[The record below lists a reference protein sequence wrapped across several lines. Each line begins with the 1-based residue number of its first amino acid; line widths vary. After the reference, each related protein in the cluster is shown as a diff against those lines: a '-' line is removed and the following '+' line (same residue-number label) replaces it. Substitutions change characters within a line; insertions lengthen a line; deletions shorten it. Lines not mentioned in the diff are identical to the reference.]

1 VTGVFAATERSGHEE
16 IVFCR
21 DAASGLRA
29 IVAIHDTTLGP
40 GLGGIR
46 MRDYASEAE
55 ALVDVLRLSE
65 AMSLKASLSGLEF
78 GGGKAVMI
86 GVPPA
91 DRRADQFRALG
102 RFVES
107 LGGRYVPTE
116 DLGTYTPD
124 VEVLRETSR
133 YGVGLSE
140 KRGGGGDP
148 SPMTAWG
155 VVCGLRSAVDAAGL
169 PAGLRGKKVV
179 IQGVGKV
186 GMALARFLI
195 EAGAEVVVSDVERKR
210 LEDAQRL
217 GARIV
222 ANDDVLREPCDV
234 LAPCA
239 TGAGLN
245 EQTIPELRCRIVGGG
260 ANNQL
265 ATDDDDDRLASRG
278 ILYAPDFAINAGG
291 LINVADEL
299 GAGGY
304 SRERAKAKTET
315 IEPTLRAIFAES
327 ARTGAA
333 PGTVAVRMA
342 RARIDERRS
351 R

>member
-1 VTGVFAATERSGHEE
+1 VTSIFAASERSRHEE

-21 DAASGLRA
+21 HAASGLRA
-29 IVAIHDTTLGP
+29 IVAIHDTTLGA

-46 MRDYASEAE
+46 MRDYASETE
-55 ALVDVLRLSE
+55 ALVDVVRLSE
-65 AMSLKASLSGLEF
+65 AMSLKASLAGLDF

-86 GVPPA
+86 GVPPT
-91 DRRADQFRALG
+91 DRRAEQFRALG

-107 LGGRYVPTE
+107 LGGRYIPTE

-155 VVCGLRSAVDAAGL
+155 VVCGLRSAIDVAGL
-169 PAGLRGKKVV
+169 PAGLGGKKVV
-179 IQGVGKV
+179 VQGVGKV
-186 GMALARFLI
+186 GMALVRFLL
-195 EAGAEVVVSDVERKR
+195 EAGAEVAVSDVERGR
-210 LEDAQRL
+210 LAEAERL
-217 GARIV
+217 GARVV
-222 ANDDVLREPCDV
+222 ANDTVLGEPCDI

-245 EQTIPELRCRIVGGG
+245 ERTIPELRCRIVGGG

-265 ATDDDDDRLASRG
+265 ATDEDDERLVARG

-299 GAGGY
+299 GPGGY
-304 SRERAKAKTET
+304 SRERAKAKTEA
-315 IEPTLRAIFAES
+315 IEGTLRAIFAES
-327 ARTGAA
+327 ARTAVA
-333 PGTVAVRMA
+333 PGEVAVRMA
-342 RARIDERRS
+342 RARIEEHRAR
-351 R
+351 

>member
-1 VTGVFAATERSGHEE
+1 VTSVFAASECARHEE

-21 DAASGLRA
+21 DAPSGLRA
-29 IVAIHDTTLGP
+29 IVAIHDTVLGP

-46 MRDYASEAE
+46 MRDYASETE

-65 AMSLKASLSGLEF
+65 AMSLKASLAGLEF

-91 DRRADQFRALG
+91 CRRADQFRALG

-107 LGGRYVPTE
+107 LGGRYIPTE

-124 VEVLRETSR
+124 VEMLRETSR
-133 YGVGLSE
+133 FGVGLSE
-140 KRGGGGDP
+140 ERGGGGDP

-155 VVCGLRSAVDAAGL
+155 VVCGLRSAIDAAGL

-179 IQGVGKV
+179 VQGVGKV
-186 GMALARFLI
+186 GLALVRFLLD
-195 EAGAEVVVSDVERKR
+195 AGAEVAVSDVERAR
-210 LEDAQRL
+210 LTDAERL
-217 GARIV
+217 GARV
-222 ANDDVLREPCDV
+222 VPNDTVLSEPCDI

-245 EQTIPELRCRIVGGG
+245 ERTIPELRCRIVGGG

-265 ATDDDDDRLASRG
+265 ATDDDDERLAARR

-299 GAGGY
+299 GPGGY
-304 SRERAKAKTET
+304 SRERAKAKTDT
-315 IEPTLRAIFAES
+315 IESTLRAIFAES
-327 ARTGAA
+327 ARTGSP
-333 PGTVAVRMA
+333 PGKVAKRIA
-342 RARIDERRS
+342 SARIEERRG